1 MTETQERGGSAASD
15 SIPARPRGG
24 GRKKALLALLLLAL
38 IAGAGYYGHQW
49 WTVGRFVED
58 TDDAYVKADIVDL
71 SAEIPGTATAVPVT
85 DNDYVEKGAVLVRLD
100 DRDYRAALRGAEAR
114 IDVARAAIDTI
125 DANRDLQARLIEA
138 GEADLATA
146 SANLEFARKDFE
158 RKKALV
164 AKGATTARS
173 LDEAR
178 NAYRTA
184 ASMRDKARATL
195 EGDRKELA
203 VLAAE
208 RKQRLAE
215 LESAR
220 ADHATAE
227 TNLERT
233 VIRAP
238 RAGTIGNRE
247 VEAGESVAAGTRLL
261 SIVPRDDFYV
271 VANFKETQ
279 IEHFQE
285 GMGADIALDMFG
297 GRHFRG
303 HIVSLAPATGSEFA
317 LLPPQ
322 NATGNFTKIVQ
333 RVPVKLRFDEALPE
347 GLAPRPGSSAIV
359 SIRTDGEAS

>member
-1 MTETQERGGSAASD
+1 MTESKDRGGSAASE
-15 SIPARPRGG
+15 PARARTGW
-24 GRKKALLALLLLAL
+24 RKKVMLALLV
-38 IAGAGYYGHQW
+38 GAVVVGGGYFGHQW
-49 WTVGRFVED
+49 WTVDRFVED
-58 TDDAYVKADIVDL
+58 TDDAYVKADIVNL
-71 SAEIPGTATAVPVT
+71 SAEVSGTVT
-85 DNDYVEKGAVLVRLD
+85 TVSVEDNQYVEKGAVLVRLD
-100 DRDYRAALRGAEAR
+100 DRDYRAALRSAEAR
-114 IDVARAAIDTI
+114 IDVARAAIETI
-125 DANRDLQARLIEA
+125 AANRNLQARRIEA

-146 SANLEFARKDFE
+146 SANLEFARKDLD

-184 ASMRDKARATL
+184 TATRDKARATL
-195 EGDRKELA
+195 EGDRNELA
-203 VLAAE
+203 VLAAQ
-208 RKQRLAE
+208 RKQRLGE

-220 ADHATAE
+220 ADRTAAE
-227 TNLERT
+227 TNLDRT

-238 RAGTIGNRE
+238 RAGTVGNRE
-247 VEAGESVAAGTRLL
+247 IEAGETVASGTRLL

-279 IEHFQE
+279 IEHFRE
-285 GMGADIALDMFG
+285 GMDADIALDMFG

-303 HIVSLAPATGSEFA
+303 HIASLAPATGSEFA

-333 RVPVKLRFDEALPE
+333 RVPVRLRFDEAFPN
-347 GLAPRPGSSAIV
+347 GLSPRPGSSAIV
-359 SIRTDGEAS
+359 IIRTDGDAS